1 MKQSGNAAMSDEGK
15 CADLIQ
21 IRAPTLRG
29 LRKCSSCGAIN
40 GSRAL
45 FCRNLA
51 CPQNKNLLDGV
62 QLVYQRAGC
71 AVYSVRTKERD
82 PEAQP
87 RNFVSI
93 EDVTVSLQPNAAV
106 VSSKALCYVDAC
118 KADNDCRHI
127 KACRDGQDQMPM
139 AQVYTVSREVLWN
152 LNITIEQKQQLWQQ
166 YKSAEE
172 QDHWPA
178 VQRLNATTFVVKCQ
192 RSNTFPAAHLHVT
205 ALANGLSTKK
215 GTYAC
220 ACRKLKIIVE
230 PDNSLVMQDEI
241 CDHLLLVLA
250 GILSSPQGKTVYGNF
265 TKSLQTFWM
274 PDKLETPLGEATHDD
289 LRLSLSII
297 PSGDVDLSEDI
308 YIFDDEFC
316 VADTDLLPMPEALSD
331 IIYDMDTA
339 PTAHSASSSC
349 APNDAQLLSNFDIY
363 AEQQQDQHLELTDC
377 NIELMDQ
384 YQLTDQLDLCSEDIE
399 LPLVSEPYNILAPQP
414 IFAKAPP
421 AAANQLPAI
430 ELPTI
435 AVVKKSAIKA
445 SEIVDE
451 VKTRKQPP
459 LPAKRALIVNEPTCT
474 TAVEAVGVAVQPALA
489 YEAWLDYV
497 IELLNS
503 TIEPEPVPQQAISTR
518 QMLQSFHV
526 HKETFSHLS
535 KSFSAG
541 IKRRPLHQVAV
552 IDTGKHKGLSKYVWH
567 FSASHTVKRIFSSRN
582 VCIRSTC
589 SWNVALS
596 AMRLD
601 ILCRTCD
608 RRPHRHPHRADNV
621 RCMPNCGSTWLKCSL
636 MLSNRQKV
644 VYTYTGCPTCC
655 LAAALDRWMWNLHC
669 KRRHQ
674 FKSTLL

>member
-1 MKQSGNAAMSDEGK
+1 MSNESK
-15 CADLIQ
+15 CTDLIQ
-21 IRAPTLRG
+21 IRPPTLRG

-45 FCRNLA
+45 FCRNLT
-51 CPQNKNLLDGV
+51 CPQNKNQLDGV
-62 QLVYQRAGC
+62 QLVCQRAGC
-71 AVYSVRTKERD
+71 TVYSVRTKERD

-87 RNFVSI
+87 RNFVSF
-93 EDVTVSLQPNAAV
+93 EDVTLSLQPNAAV
-106 VSSKALCYVDAC
+106 VSSKAVCYVDAC
-118 KADNDCRHI
+118 KADSDCRHI

-250 GILSSPQGKTVYGNF
+250 GILSSPQGKTIYGNF

-308 YIFDDEFC
+308 YIFDNEFC
-316 VADTDLLPMPEALSD
+316 VADTDLLPMPEEFSD
-331 IIYDMDTA
+331 IIYDMDSMPA
-339 PTAHSASSSC
+339 AHSVSSSC

-384 YQLTDQLDLCSEDIE
+384 YQLTDQIDLCSEDIE
-399 LPLVSEPYNILAPQP
+399 LPLVSEPYNILTPQP
-414 IFAKAPP
+414 IYAKAPP
-421 AAANQLPAI
+421 AATNQLPAI

-435 AVVKKSAIKA
+435 AVVKKAAIKA

-474 TAVEAVGVAVQPALA
+474 TVVEPVGVAVQPALA

-503 TIEPEPVPQQAISTR
+503 TIEPEPAPQQAISTR
-518 QMLQSFHV
+518 QILQTFHV

-552 IDTGKHKGLSKYVWH
+552 IDSGKHKGLSKYVWH

-582 VCIRSTC
+582 LNLQLERCFERHALGHFVPYVRQTPTQASTQHRQRPVHAKLRLYVVKMVFDVEQQIKSGLYINWIPDVLPRSSFGQMDVEFT
-589 SWNVALS
+589 LE
-596 AMRLD
+596 
-601 ILCRTCD
+601 T
-608 RRPHRHPHRADNV
+608 RA
-621 RCMPNCGSTWLKCSL
+621 
-636 MLSNRQKV
+636 
-644 VYTYTGCPTCC
+644 PT
-655 LAAALDRWMWNLHC
+655 
-669 KRRHQ
+669 
-674 FKSTLL
+674 

>member
-1 MKQSGNAAMSDEGK
+1 MYFRANLTIVIFAIKPYSHRYIATLIKQYGSAVNMSNESK

-21 IRAPTLRG
+21 IRPPTLRG

-45 FCRNLA
+45 FCRNLT
-51 CPQNKNLLDGV
+51 CPQNKNQLDGV
-62 QLVYQRAGC
+62 QLVCQRAGC

-93 EDVTVSLQPNAAV
+93 EDVTLSLQPNAAV
-106 VSSKALCYVDAC
+106 VSSKAVCYVDAC
-118 KADNDCRHI
+118 KADSDCRHI

-250 GILSSPQGKTVYGNF
+250 GILSSPQGKTIYGNF

-274 PDKLETPLGEATHDD
+274 PDKLETPLGETTHDD

-316 VADTDLLPMPEALSD
+316 VADTD
-331 IIYDMDTA
+331 
-339 PTAHSASSSC
+339 
-349 APNDAQLLSNFDIY
+349 
-363 AEQQQDQHLELTDC
+363 
-377 NIELMDQ
+377 
-384 YQLTDQLDLCSEDIE
+384 
-399 LPLVSEPYNILAPQP
+399 VS
-414 IFAKAPP
+414 
-421 AAANQLPAI
+421 
-430 ELPTI
+430 
-435 AVVKKSAIKA
+435 
-445 SEIVDE
+445 
-451 VKTRKQPP
+451 
-459 LPAKRALIVNEPTCT
+459 LI
-474 TAVEAVGVAVQPALA
+474 
-489 YEAWLDYV
+489 
-497 IELLNS
+497 
-503 TIEPEPVPQQAISTR
+503 
-518 QMLQSFHV
+518 
-526 HKETFSHLS
+526 
-535 KSFSAG
+535 
-541 IKRRPLHQVAV
+541 
-552 IDTGKHKGLSKYVWH
+552 
-567 FSASHTVKRIFSSRN
+567 
-582 VCIRSTC
+582 
-589 SWNVALS
+589 
-596 AMRLD
+596 
-601 ILCRTCD
+601 
-608 RRPHRHPHRADNV
+608 
-621 RCMPNCGSTWLKCSL
+621 
-636 MLSNRQKV
+636 
-644 VYTYTGCPTCC
+644 
-655 LAAALDRWMWNLHC
+655 
-669 KRRHQ
+669 
-674 FKSTLL
+674 